1 MRPLKSMKVM
11 EKEKA
16 VLECEVDEYD
26 AIVKWFK
33 GDTELVKSKDK
44 K

>member
-1 MRPLKSMKVM
+1 M
-11 EKEKA
+11 EKDKA

-26 AIVKWFK
+26 AIVRWYK
-33 GDTELVKSKDK
+33 GDVELVKSKDK

>member
-11 EKEKA
+11 EKEKV

-26 AIVKWFK
+26 AIVRWYKE
-33 GDTELVKSKDK
+33 DQELVKSKDK